1 MKAVVT
7 EIKGSFAALLSD
19 DGRMIKVKNKNYAIG
34 QVIIMKETR
43 LKVKHKLLPWAAAVF
58 AVFAISG
65 AGAYAYC
72 SPYSYVSLD
81 VNPSIE
87 YTLNRFDRI
96 LDVKA
101 MNDDGQDILEEM
113 NFKNM
118 ENHTIEKA
126 IAQTIKEISK
136 NGYFDGSEEGGIVI
150 ATFGKN
156 EKKSNKLADTL
167 QETAQE
173 AADEENGEIAVES
186 SSVGLNRVKKA
197 RELGVTP
204 GKLNLVE
211 KLQASAENPDEVNLE
226 DWLNQPVKEIM
237 KEMKENRKASQRI
250 DEEEDLQ
257 QEDPADETTSSSNT
271 SNTNK
276 TTITNAQQKTQTKA
290 EVKAEQKTQ
299 KKAEQQKE
307 VKASVQQKP
316 QEKVEQKAT
325 EEVQANTQEKIQ
337 ENEEKEVQQEIQ
349 KNVQEKEEKT
359 SEQSGNN
366 SKKMTEESLE
376 NEADA
381 QQEQAAAEAE
391 RDSKNTGNSSSNY
404 SSKSSNS
411 KSKKN

>member
-7 EIKGSFAALLSD
+7 EIKGSLAALLSD

-58 AVFAISG
+58 AVFTISG

-101 MNDDGQDILEEM
+101 MNDDGQDILGEM

-250 DEEEDLQ
+250 DEEDLQ
-257 QEDPADETTSSSNT
+257 QEDPADETTSSSNAP
-271 SNTNK
+271 NTNK

-299 KKAEQQKE
+299 KKAEQHKE
-307 VKASVQQKP
+307 VKASIQQKP

-325 EEVQANTQEKIQ
+325 EEVQANTQEKIK
-337 ENEEKEVQQEIQ
+337 ENKEKEVQQEIQ

-391 RDSKNTGNSSSNY
+391 RDSKNTGNSSSNS

>member
-7 EIKGSFAALLSD
+7 EIKDSFAAVLSD
-19 DGRMIKVKNKNYAIG
+19 DGRIIKVKNKNYAIG

-65 AGAYAYC
+65 ASAYAYC

-87 YTLNRFDRI
+87 YTLNRFDRV

-101 MNDDGQDILEEM
+101 VNDDGQDILKEM

-118 ENHTIEKA
+118 ENHNIEKA

-136 NGYFDGSEEGGIVI
+136 NGYFDGIEEGGIVI

-156 EKKSNKLADTL
+156 EEKSNRLADTL

-173 AADEENGEIAVES
+173 ATDEEDVEVAVES
-186 SSVGLNRVKKA
+186 SSVGLNRVQKA

-237 KEMKENRKASQRI
+237 KEIKENRKASQI
-250 DEEEDLQ
+250 NSEDVDLD
-257 QEDPADETTSSSNT
+257 QEDVSDETTS
-271 SNTNK
+271 NTNV
-276 TTITNAQQKTQTKA
+276 QQKTQTKT

-299 KKAEQQKE
+299 NKAEQQAE
-307 VKASVQQKP
+307 VKTNVQQKSQEKVNQKAEKEP
-316 QEKVEQKAT
+316 QQKTLEKVEQKT
-325 EEVQANTQEKIQ
+325 
-337 ENEEKEVQQEIQ
+337 
-349 KNVQEKEEKT
+349 EKT
-359 SEQSGNN
+359 NEQSRNN
-366 SKKMTEESLE
+366 STEESLE
-376 NEADA
+376 NEADE
-381 QQEQAAAEAE
+381 QQDQTVDETKK
-391 RDSKNTGNSSSNY
+391 DSKNTENSSSNY
-404 SSKSSNS
+404 SSKSNSS